1 MCDLLAL
8 LRGKLSRQNPPKSE
22 KALVFVIKVWY
33 NIIVSILGG
42 ECSGVLF
49 LKRSVRAD
57 KENEPQAM
65 MFGGRRLRHEIKFL
79 IDEGTARV
87 LQARLL
93 PLMAADPH
101 GVNGGYRVTSLYFD
115 DIYNSAYNDKLNG
128 IDTRRKFRARTYG
141 LDPSHITL
149 EAKHK
154 DGEFVSKLSAP
165 LSAEQY
171 AALLAGDCGF
181 MRSHDGEEDVFGEFY
196 RSDRLT
202 RLRPKVIVDY
212 RREAL
217 VYPHGNVRITFDRR
231 LSVCYDTLDM
241 FSRGAFYSPVFT
253 RDIVLEIKYD
263 SYLPAA
269 IYAAVQGLE
278 APRMSVSKYIIC
290 CDKITEVKL
299 HDF

>member
-1 MCDLLAL
+1 M
-8 LRGKLSRQNPPKSE
+8 
-22 KALVFVIKVWY
+22 
-33 NIIVSILGG
+33 
-42 ECSGVLF
+42 LF
-49 LKRSVRAD
+49 LKRSVKAD
-57 KENEPQAM
+57 KKTEPQAM
-65 MFGGRRLRHEIKFL
+65 MFGGRRLRYEIKFL
-79 IDEGTARV
+79 INEGTAVTLR
-87 LQARLL
+87 ARLL
-93 PLMAADPH
+93 PLMSADAH

-165 LSAEQY
+165 LTREQY
-171 AALLAGDCGF
+171 GALLAGDCGF
-181 MRSHDGEEDVFGEFY
+181 MRSHDGDEDVFGEFY

-217 VYPHGNVRITFDRR
+217 VCPYGNVRITFDRR
-231 LSVCYDTLDM
+231 MSVCYDTVDM
-241 FSRGAFYSPVFT
+241 FARGAFYSPVLAN
-253 RDIVLEIKYD
+253 DIVLEIKYD
-263 SYLPAA
+263 SFLPAA
-269 IYAAVQGLE
+269 IYAALQGLE
-278 APRMSVSKYIIC
+278 APRLSVSKYMIC

>member
-1 MCDLLAL
+1 M
-8 LRGKLSRQNPPKSE
+8 
-22 KALVFVIKVWY
+22 
-33 NIIVSILGG
+33 
-42 ECSGVLF
+42 LF
-49 LKRSVRAD
+49 LKRSVKAD
-57 KENEPQAM
+57 KNAEPQAM

-79 IDEGTARV
+79 INEGTAVALR
-87 LQARLL
+87 ARLM
-93 PLMAADPH
+93 PLMSADAH

-128 IDTRRKFRARTYG
+128 IDTRRKFRARAYG

-165 LSAEQY
+165 LTQEQY
-171 AALLAGDCGF
+171 SALLAGDCGF
-181 MRSHDGEEDVFGEFY
+181 MRSHDGDEDVFGEFY

-217 VYPHGNVRITFDRR
+217 VCPYGNVRITFDRR
-231 LSVCYDTLDM
+231 LSVCYDTVDM
-241 FSRGAFYSPVFT
+241 FAQGAFYSPVLAN
-253 RDIVLEIKYD
+253 DIVLEIKYD
-263 SYLPAA
+263 SFLPSA
-269 IYAAVQGLE
+269 IYAALQGLE
-278 APRMSVSKYIIC
+278 APRLSVSKYMIC